1 VGCKAAFMKKLI
13 RVIPGPVSLS
23 NSSYETH
30 SWKKFNGKKK
40 KKPIWSELMKMQG
53 GFCCYC
59 ESSAVSDNGHIEHFF
74 YKGEINGV
82 APYKEKT
89 FEWSNLFGCCGS
101 SGHPHCGHFKD
112 KEGVD
117 GPGKYNPYDLI
128 KPDEDDPS
136 NYFHFIATGHI
147 RINENLSSTDKHRAE
162 ETVRVLNLS
171 AETLNSARKTQIN
184 IVKKEVLVLLDST
197 DDMVTVRDE
206 LKIIK
211 SKARDCVFQTAV
223 ISALIL
229 YFL

>member
-1 VGCKAAFMKKLI
+1 MKKLI

-30 SWKKFNGKKK
+30 SWKKFKGKQK
-40 KKPIWSELMKMQG
+40 KKPIWNEIMKMQG

-59 ESSAVSDNGHIEHFF
+59 ESSAVPDNGHIEHFF
-74 YKGEINGV
+74 YKGEKDGV

-117 GPGKYNPYDLI
+117 GPGEYNPYDLI

-147 RINENLSSTDKHRAE
+147 RINENLSSADKNRAE

-171 AETLNSARKTQIN
+171 AGTLNSAREAQID
-184 IVKKEVLVLLDST
+184 IVKKEILELFDLT
-197 DDMVTVRDE
+197 DDVAIVRSE
-206 LKIIK
+206 LEIIK
-211 SKARDCVFQTAV
+211 LKAKECVFQTAV
-223 ISALIL
+223 ISALDL
-229 YFL
+229 